1 MLCVVPQEMHSMLL
15 NKKSVKEAWEAIKMM
30 RFGADR
36 VKEVNAQKLVA
47 EFEAISFKPGKTIDD
62 FPIRITKLATD
73 LRGLGEKSVDDS
85 CVVRKFLCVVPP
97 RYNQVVVAI
106 EMFCD
111 MKELTI
117 EELVGRRRVAEDRFK
132 PSVEQVTDKAGRLLL
147 TEEDWVARNK
157 SCPAPDPSSGSGSK
171 GGGCNVRKERSGARG
186 GGEARDSGVKH
197 TLMGTPRRKGKCRKC
212 GIYGHFAKECKSK
225 VQNEE
230 RQEAAHHANTDAE
243 PVLMMAQVCNV
254 VWTATPSTQHVFLN
268 QERVFSVEYGEG
280 AWVLDTGAT
289 NHMTG
294 CRESLATLN
303 ESVRGTVRFGDG
315 STVEIHGIGAV
326 RIAGKNQDHR
336 VLIEV
341 YFIPSLKSN
350 ILSLGHLEEGGA
362 ASK

>member
-1 MLCVVPQEMHSMLL
+1 
-15 NKKSVKEAWEAIKMM
+15 
-30 RFGADR
+30 
-36 VKEVNAQKLVA
+36 
-47 EFEAISFKPGKTIDD
+47 
-62 FPIRITKLATD
+62 
-73 LRGLGEKSVDDS
+73 
-85 CVVRKFLCVVPP
+85 
-97 RYNQVVVAI
+97 
-106 EMFCD
+106 MFCD

-117 EELVGRRRVAEDRFK
+117 EELVGRRRAAEDSFK
-132 PSVEQVTDKAGRLLL
+132 PTVEQVTDKAGRLLL
-147 TEEDWVARNK
+147 MEEDWVARNK
-157 SCPAPDPSSGSGSK
+157 SRPAPDSSSGSGNK
-171 GGGCNVRKERSGARG
+171 GGGCNIKKEQSEARG

-254 VWTATPSTQHVFLN
+254 VWTATPSTQRVFLN
-268 QERVFSVEYGEG
+268 QERVFLVEYGEG

-294 CRESLATLN
+294 CQESLATLD
-303 ESVRGTVRFGDG
+303 ELVRGTVRFGDG

-326 RIAGKNQDHR
+326 TIAGKNQDHR